1 MNTQHRK
8 YSMETSDFVFNQTNV
23 YVSICFA
30 FSQKMIT
37 SWKTNKI
44 TYILNV
50 ITESQTLQISFWF
63 QIPHNAF
70 FDFPY
75 LMGAIPVMGPS
86 YMGPL
91 SKPGGASPFIGPGSP
106 RRRRRAKRPSH
117 LSNPRPLTRFK
128 EKRGL
133 FVKIIFKRKNIFGV
147 RHPKA
152 EYLQKVSLPSAPAAN
167 LNHTKTFVFLNYC
180 L

>member
-1 MNTQHRK
+1 
-8 YSMETSDFVFNQTNV
+8 METSHFLFNKTNV
-23 YVSICFA
+23 CLCIHLLCF
-30 FSQKMIT
+30 FTKIIS
-37 SWKTNKI
+37 SWKTNKM

-63 QIPHNAF
+63 QIPHNAYL
-70 FDFPY
+70 DFPY
-75 LMGAIPVMGPS
+75 LMGPS

-91 SKPGGASPFIGPGSP
+91 SKPGGANPFIGPGSP
-106 RRRRRAKRPSH
+106 RRWPRPTRPPRP
-117 LSNPRPLTRFK
+117 LNPRPLTRFK
-128 EKRGL
+128 DKRGL

-167 LNHTKTFVFLNYC
+167 LNHTKTFAFLNDY